1 MNLGSLIVLLKLFEG
16 GKVSPAVVGPPTP
29 EQDKNPQ
36 NVDLKPTCGPGYYAY
51 KDPLSKKWSCLVIPN
66 GR

>member
-1 MNLGSLIVLLKLFEG
+1 MNIGALIVLLKLFEG
-16 GKVSPAVVGPPTP
+16 SKVSPTVTGPPTP

-36 NVDLKPTCGPGYYAY
+36 NVDLKPTCGPGHYAY
-51 KDPLSKKWSCLVIPN
+51 KDPLSKKWSCLVIPK